1 MARNDI
7 HSPKSIIPGDYD
19 FVAYGYMGQSADCGY
34 VQAQREILREDMA
47 RTGGTFS
54 RHEHGGTC
62 HICGAHAIYTVIFH
76 HRPSNTYIR
85 TGTDCAEKMEM
96 SFEGADLFKKQVKS
110 ALERKAGK
118 EKAKAILASKDL
130 ESAYDIYEGNGNHK
144 DEIMVHSIVS
154 QLITRGSLSEKQYNY
169 LRILVDRVASRP
181 EREAKFLE
189 EAQAAAPVPVTSKR
203 LTIEGKV
210 LTRKSDELFGGS
222 KILVLVSEGWK
233 VRGSCPS
240 SIIDCAPGDT
250 VRFDAGV
257 KPSDKNPKFGFFSRP
272 TKAVIV
278 KRG

>member
-19 FVAYGYMGQSADCGY
+19 FVAYGYMGSDADCGY
-34 VQAQREILREDMA
+34 VQQQRETLKADMD

-54 RHEHGGTC
+54 HHAHGGTC

-130 ESAYDIYEGNGNHK
+130 ESAYTIYEGNGDHK

-181 EREAKFLE
+181 AREAKFRE
-189 EAQAAAPVPVTSKR
+189 EAEAATPVPVTTNR
-203 LTIEGKV
+203 VTVEGKV

-222 KILVLVSEGWK
+222 KILVLVDAGWK
-233 VRGSCPS
+233 VWGSCPS
-240 SIIDCAPGDT
+240 SIDCAPGDT
-250 VRFDAGV
+250 IRFDAGI
-257 KPSDKNPKFGFFSRP
+257 KPSDKDPKFGFFSRP

>member
-19 FVAYGYMGQSADCGY
+19 FVSYGYMGSDADCGF
-34 VQAQREILREDMA
+34 VQEQRAVLKADMD

-118 EKAKAILASKDL
+118 EKAKAILTGKDL
-130 ESAYDIYEGNGNHK
+130 ESAYTIYEGNGNHK

-233 VRGSCPS
+233 VWGSCPS

-257 KPSDKNPKFGFFSRP
+257 KPSDKDPKFGFFSRP

-278 KRG
+278 